1 MKYIPILENSL
12 SIPLFNI
19 SSASSKTNI
28 LIARVLKLLRRI
40 ISIKLD
46 FQISRGQVIS
56 KEPAISTSFYHIS
69 GTFPPLLKSYPN
81 AKSYQ
86 VAYQNE
92 NSPLSVKY
100 IL

>member
-1 MKYIPILENSL
+1 MRYIPILGNSL

-56 KEPAISTSFYHIS
+56 KEPAISTIFI
-69 GTFPPLLKSYPN
+69 TFQGPSLHFLKVTQMQ
-81 AKSYQ
+81 K
-86 VAYQNE
+86 V
-92 NSPLSVKY
+92 
-100 IL
+100 IR